1 MGANNGI
8 LHLAFNCW
16 VYFDLHTF
24 CLRSKTYYHL
34 LLTKYDPDADINSA
48 DFWYTVT
55 ELAPANKLKCTCLYH
70 A

>member
-16 VYFDLHTF
+16 VYFNLHTF
-24 CLRSKTYYHL
+24 FVLKLIIISYWQNMIL
-34 LLTKYDPDADINSA
+34 NADINSA